1 MIRLIT
7 AAALVTALS
16 LPAMAQT
23 VCGERNK
30 FLNHLSQ
37 SYKEAPAALGLVSNG
52 TVLEVLVSKGGTWT
66 IIITKPGGLSCIVAA
81 GEAWEDLPK
90 LALGPAA

>member
-1 MIRLIT
+1 MIRIIT

-23 VCGERNK
+23 VCGDRNK
-30 FLNHLSQ
+30 SLNHLSQ
-37 SYKEAPAALGLVSNG
+37 SYKEAPAALGLVSIG

-66 IIITKPGGLSCIVAA
+66 IIVTRPGGLSCIVAA